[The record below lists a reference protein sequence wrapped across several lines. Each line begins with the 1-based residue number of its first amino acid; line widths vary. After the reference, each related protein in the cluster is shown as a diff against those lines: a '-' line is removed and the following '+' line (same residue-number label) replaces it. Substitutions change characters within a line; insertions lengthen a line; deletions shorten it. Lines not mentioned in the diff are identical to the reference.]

1 MKRSRG
7 RNPKRNSHIKRQLD
21 MVWYRLAAFGIECR
35 EIMCR
40 RLFMCRMIGFILFWV
55 AVGIAFS
62 LCFRSPVFRTLLA
75 LVLLVCGFNLFC
87 K

>member
-1 MKRSRG
+1 
-7 RNPKRNSHIKRQLD
+7 
-21 MVWYRLAAFGIECR
+21 
-35 EIMCR
+35 
-40 RLFMCRMIGFILFWV
+40 MCRMIGFILFWV